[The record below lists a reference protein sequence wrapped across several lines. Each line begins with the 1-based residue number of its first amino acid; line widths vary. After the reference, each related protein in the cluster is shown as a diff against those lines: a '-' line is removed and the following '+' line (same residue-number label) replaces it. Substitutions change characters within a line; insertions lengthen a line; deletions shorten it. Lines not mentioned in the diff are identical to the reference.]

1 MKKKAHMW
9 SFWSLQI
16 HHFYSKMP
24 FLACKICILF
34 FTEIYFNHK
43 IALKDEASCKPKAG
57 ISAIE
62 STLWQT
68 DGIVKQ
74 IIKGS
79 IPWGEST
86 VVVTNMKNSRNFKQD
101 LKNIYVTSTV
111 FFQFY
116 YEIRYFVLLFFT
128 PFGKFLVFIY

>member
-1 MKKKAHMW
+1 MS
-9 SFWSLQI
+9 SFRNLQI

-74 IIKGS
+74 LIKGS

-86 VVVTNMKNSRNFKQD
+86 VVETNMKNSRNFKQD
-101 LKNIYVTSTV
+101 LRRISTS
-111 FFQFY
+111 
-116 YEIRYFVLLFFT
+116 LLQYSSSSIMRSDILCFCSLRHVENF
-128 PFGKFLVFIY
+128 